1 MASGATPLSNGLT
14 AFRASADRL
23 LVGALA
29 FHLLVCLIAAGF
41 TDTWLAAISIGLPAF
56 LVPLLLSRTASGA
69 LVTRIAV
76 GCAFMIFSALLIQQT
91 HGAIEAHFGIFVLLA
106 FLLLYCD
113 WRPLVASAALIA
125 VHHVAFAW
133 LQYGGAAVYLFPEV
147 DGIYRVLVHAL
158 YVVVETALLCYMALL
173 LKGLVEDGVTVAAFA
188 AHVSGGH
195 LDFPFADEQLKKRP
209 LLVAVAG
216 MQNDLRHTLGLA
228 RKTGDS
234 LRELAGRLSTSAS
247 SMAHDAG
254 KQSESTSS
262 MAAAAEEMT
271 VAISEITHNAQDARA
286 LSDDSCAAAEDG
298 SRLVKTVEQE
308 MSGIAVVIEQAS
320 SLVESLGRKAE
331 EAGQVVQ
338 IIKGIADQ
346 TNLLALNAAIEAAR
360 AGELGRGFA
369 VVADE
374 VRKLAEHTT
383 TATDQIAQMMG
394 EMHGAKESVLVSIGD
409 AVQRVQSGVSL
420 AANAGGS
427 IDEIAGKS
435 VKVGEVIGDISSSL
449 HEQSAATHEIAQT
462 VESIAQMASNASAA
476 IADIAEEARRLEEEA
491 RTLDRS
497 LARFNI

>member
-1 MASGATPLSNGLT
+1 MASGPSSLIDGLA

-29 FHLLVCLIAAGF
+29 FHLLVCLVAAAF
-41 TDTWLAAISIGLPAF
+41 TDSWLAAITVGVPAF
-56 LVPLLLSRTASGA
+56 LVPLLLSRMAKGA

-113 WRPLVASAALIA
+113 WRPLLAAATLIA

-133 LQYGGAAVYLFPEV
+133 LQYGGAGVYLFPEV

-173 LKGLVEDGVTVAAFA
+173 LKGLVEDGVTVSAFA
-188 AHVSGGH
+188 TRVSAGH
-195 LDFPFADEQLKKRP
+195 LDFPFSNERQRP
-209 LLVAVAG
+209 LLEAVAQ
-216 MQNDLRHTLGLA
+216 MQNDLRDTIGLA
-228 RKTGDS
+228 RNTGGS
-234 LRELAGRLSTSAS
+234 LRELATRLSASAT
-247 SMAHDAG
+247 SMADDAG
-254 KQSESTSS
+254 RQSESTSS

-271 VAISEITHNAQDARA
+271 VAIGEITQNAREAHA
-286 LSDDSCAAAEDG
+286 LSDDSCAAAKDG
-298 SRLVKTVEQE
+298 SALVKTVENE

-394 EMHGAKESVLVSIGD
+394 EMHTAKESVLHSIGD

-420 AANAGGS
+420 AARAGNG

-435 VKVGEVIGDISSSL
+435 VKVGEVVSDISSSL

-462 VESIAQMASNASAA
+462 VENIAQMANHSSAA
-476 IADIAEEARRLEEEA
+476 IADIASEAQRLESEA
-491 RTLDRS
+491 ETLNGA
-497 LARFNI
+497 LARFKL